1 MGDGLVTVCVLIL
14 FLVLVLVSAF
24 IYAFP
29 MGMVLNYNTGLIV
42 SRNLSIWPTFA
53 TLLCRFVKEKE
64 ESFRSTALQS
74 NKNHAAKMH
83 VDGNSYAPNRINAS
97 TVFHITF
104 SLPQTSCVC

>member
-1 MGDGLVTVCVLIL
+1 MAPVCVVIL
-14 FLVLVLVSAF
+14 LLVLVLVTAFIYAF

-64 ESFRSTALQS
+64 ESFRSTPLQS

-83 VDGNSYAPNRINAS
+83 VDGNSHGPNRINAS